1 MEKRCYIIE
10 GGPPAQGPYS
20 HAVAA
25 GGFLYVSGMGPVA
38 CDGSGIL
45 RGTIQEETRLA
56 MSNLKTILDGAGS
69 DLEKVVKVNAYLANM
84 DDFSAFNEVYKEFFV
99 SDYPARTT
107 IQAGRLPM
115 DIKVEIEAVAIL

>member
-1 MEKRCYIIE
+1 MEKRCFIIP

-38 CDGSGIL
+38 CDGSGIV

-56 MSNLKTILDGAGS
+56 FLNLKTILEGAGS
-69 DLEKVVKVNAYLANM
+69 SLEKVVKVNAYLANM

-115 DIKVEIEAVAIL
+115 DIQVEIEAVAIL